1 VLDSVRLL
9 LGCELG
15 ESLEL
20 LDVLGLGFSDG
31 LLLLLDGLGL
41 RSRSFLFG
49 LERRISYF
57 CNFRQE

>member
-15 ESLEL
+15 ESLDL
-20 LDVLGLGFSDG
+20 LDVLGLGFSDR
-31 LLLLLDGLGL
+31 LLLLLDSLGL

-49 LERRISYF
+49 LE
-57 CNFRQE
+57 Q